1 MSAANRPVATGR
13 QAAADAIDAPGTPES
28 EWAAWPPLAGLP
40 AVPLPTGPVVV
51 VAAHPDD
58 EVLGFGGAMAE
69 LAAAGTEVHLVSV
82 TDGEGSHPR
91 SAQIDHARMARV
103 REAELLSALA
113 ELGLPDLRPT
123 RLRVPDTQ
131 VHRYETAVADA
142 IAGLVRDVGAA
153 QCVAPWTGDLHSDH
167 EAAGRAAAAA
177 CAASGTPLW
186 LYPVWMW
193 HWARPGDPRVPW
205 ATAARLPMAAGTL
218 AGKHRAVRCFTSQTV
233 PLAAGEENAPILPPD
248 ELAHHTRPFEVVL
261 R

>member
-1 MSAANRPVATGR
+1 MSAGNHPVATGR
-13 QAAADAIDAPGTPES
+13 QAAADAIDAPGTPEP
-28 EWAAWPPLAGLP
+28 EWAAWLPLAALP

-91 SAQIDHARMARV
+91 SARIDQARMARV
-103 REAELLSALA
+103 REAELLAALA
-113 ELGLPDLRPT
+113 ELGLPGLRPT

-131 VHRYETAVADA
+131 VHRHETRVADA

-153 QCVAPWTGDLHSDH
+153 LCVAPWTGDLHSDH
-167 EAAGRAAAAA
+167 EAAGRAAAVA
-177 CAASGTPLW
+177 CAAGGPPLW
-186 LYPVWMW
+186 FYPVWMW

-205 ATAARLPMAAGTL
+205 AAAARLPMPAGTL
-218 AGKHRAVRCFTSQTV
+218 ARKHRAVRCFTSQTA
-233 PLAAGEENAPILPPD
+233 PLAEGEENAAILPPD